1 MNEIGTTKRRD
12 WIKNAVIVFL
22 IIMLL
27 LTFFSNTIM
36 NYSLPEVS
44 AEYVSSS
51 TITTKIRGTG
61 TVEASDTWEVYTEAG
76 EEPLKV
82 ISVEVKEGD
91 EVEEGDVL
99 FTLDV
104 PEAEA
109 KDTTELKEAQ
119 KKLQELREE
128 YETLLLSADM
138 TTETS
143 YNLQTGTTTGFGGF
157 QEQINVLRSKNEKLE
172 EEIDIYENEIK
183 WLEDLLRE
191 AQSNDDQDEYDR
203 LSNVITINQ
212 DYVEEMKAEVE
223 ENKEEINDIIA
234 EYTTEE
240 KFLTLLQDM
249 SDQEELIAE
258 LQAELNEDDNTID
271 PEIKAPVSGTIKTV
285 NVRAGRTVGDDEVTV
300 EIYPAGEDYT
310 MTITVTTEQANSLSL
325 GDVAELQNSWYYND
339 ITVVLSKIT
348 TDTTS
353 RGQNKILT
361 FTVTGDV
368 VDGQSLSISIGK
380 KSATYSYTV
389 PNSAVREDSNG
400 KFVLIVSQKS
410 SPLGNRYYAERM
422 SVEALA
428 SDDSRTAVSGAFT
441 GGEFVIT
448 TSTAP
453 VEAGQLIRLAD

>member
-44 AEYVSSS
+44 AEYTTSS

-76 EEPLKV
+76 ETLKV
-82 ISVEVKEGD
+82 IDVSVKEGD

-99 FTLDV
+99 FTLEV
-104 PEAEA
+104 PEAEE
-109 KDTTELKEAQ
+109 KDTSELKAAQ
-119 KKLQELREE
+119 KELEALQEE

-138 TTETS
+138 STETS
-143 YNLQTGTTTGFGGF
+143 YNLQTGTTTGFAGF
-157 QEQINVLRSKNEKLE
+157 QEQINELRSKNETLQE
-172 EEIDIYENEIK
+172 TIDIYESEIK
-183 WLEDLLRE
+183 WLKDLQRE
-191 AQSNDDQDEYDR
+191 AQNDGDGTEYDR
-203 LSNVITINQ
+203 LTNVIAINE
-212 DYVEEMKAEVE
+212 DYVSQLEAEIT
-223 ENKEEINDIIA
+223 ENTEKINDLISD
-234 EYTTEE
+234 YTTEE
-240 KFLTLLQDM
+240 KFLSLLQDIE
-249 SDQEELIAE
+249 DQKDLIADLKKE
-258 LQAELNEDDNTID
+258 LAEEEDTID
-271 PEIKAPVSGTIKTV
+271 PEIKAPVSGTVKSV
-285 NVRAGRTVGDDEVTV
+285 NVRAGRTVSDDEVTV

-310 MTITVTTEQANSLSL
+310 MTITVTTEQANSLSI

-339 ITVVLSKIT
+339 ISVVLSKIT
-348 TDTTS
+348 TDASS
-353 RGQNKILT
+353 RGQNKVLT

-368 VDGQSLSISIGK
+368 VDGQSLSISIGQ

-389 PNSAVREDSNG
+389 PNSAIREDSNG
-400 KFVLIVSQKS
+400 KFVLIVSRKS
-410 SPLGNRYYAERM
+410 SPLGNRYYAERL
-422 SVEALA
+422 SVEVLA

>member
-191 AQSNDDQDEYDR
+191 AQSNEDQDEYDR

-258 LQAELNEDDNTID
+258 LQAELNEDDDTID

-368 VDGQSLSISIGK
+368 VDGQSLSISIGQ

-422 SVEALA
+422 SVEVLA

-453 VEAGQLIRLAD
+453 VETGQLIRLAD

>member
-44 AEYVSSS
+44 AEYTTSS

-76 EEPLKV
+76 EALKV
-82 ISVEVKEGD
+82 VSVSVKEGD
-91 EVEEGDVL
+91 EVEEGDIL
-99 FTLDV
+99 FTLEV
-104 PEAEA
+104 PEAEE
-109 KDTTELKEAQ
+109 KDTSELKAAQ
-119 KKLQELREE
+119 KELEELQEE

-138 TTETS
+138 STETS
-143 YNLQTGTTTGFGGF
+143 YNLQTGNTTGFASY
-157 QEQINVLRSKNEKLE
+157 QEQINELRSKNETLQDTIDLYESEIKPLKDLQRQAQNEGNE
-172 EEIDIYENEIK
+172 EEYN
-183 WLEDLLRE
+183 
-191 AQSNDDQDEYDR
+191 R
-203 LSNVITINQ
+203 LTNVIAINENYISQ
-212 DYVEEMKAEVE
+212 LEAEIA
-223 ENKEEINDIIA
+223 ENTEKINDLISD
-234 EYTTEE
+234 YTTEE
-240 KFLTLLQDM
+240 KFLSLLQDIQ
-249 SDQEELIAE
+249 DQKELIADLKKE
-258 LQAELNEDDNTID
+258 LAKEDDTID
-271 PEIKAPVSGTIKTV
+271 PEIKAPISGTVKSV
-285 NVRAGRTVGDDEVTV
+285 NVRAGRTVSDDEVTV
-300 EIYPAGEDYT
+300 EIYPEGEDYT
-310 MTITVTTEQANSLSL
+310 MTITVTTEQANSLSV

-339 ITVVLSKIT
+339 ISVVLSKIT
-348 TDTTS
+348 TDASS

-368 VDGQSLSISIGK
+368 VDGQSLSISIGQ

-400 KFVLIVSQKS
+400 KFVLIVSRKS
-410 SPLGNRYYAERM
+410 SPLGNRYYAERL
-422 SVEALA
+422 SVEVLA

>member
-1 MNEIGTTKRRD
+1 
-12 WIKNAVIVFL
+12 
-22 IIMLL
+22 MLL

-44 AEYVSSS
+44 AEYTTSS

-82 ISVEVKEGD
+82 ISVAVKEGD

-99 FTLDV
+99 FTLEV
-104 PEAEA
+104 PESEA

-119 KKLQELREE
+119 KTLEELQEQ

-143 YNLQTGTTTGFGGF
+143 YNLQTGTTTGFGGY
-157 QEQINVLRSKNEKLE
+157 QEQINELRSENEALE
-172 EEIDIYENEIK
+172 EEIDIYETEIK
-183 WLEDLLRE
+183 KLKDLQR
-191 AQSNDDQDEYDR
+191 AAKNDDDTAEYDR
-203 LSNVITINQ
+203 LTNVIAINE
-212 DYVEEMKAEVE
+212 DYVAEMEAEVA
-223 ENKEEINDIIA
+223 ENTEKINDLISD
-234 EYTTEE
+234 YTTEQT
-240 KFLTLLQDM
+240 FLTLKQDIA
-249 SDQEELIAE
+249 DQKELIAE
-258 LQAELNEDDNTID
+258 LQAQLNEDDDTID
-271 PEIKAPVSGTIKTV
+271 PEIKAPVSGTVKTV
-285 NVRAGRTVGDDEVTV
+285 NVRAGRTVSDDEVTV

-310 MTITVTTEQANSLSL
+310 MTITVTTEQANSLSV

-339 ITVVLSKIT
+339 ISVVLSKIT
-348 TDTTS
+348 TDASS

-368 VDGQSLSISIGK
+368 VDGQSLSISIGQ

-389 PNSAVREDSNG
+389 PNSAIREDSNG
-400 KFVLIVSQKS
+400 KFVLVVSQKS
-410 SPLGNRYYAERM
+410 SPLGNRYYAERL
-422 SVEALA
+422 SVEVLA